1 MGSGKRNYRSLRM
14 SGRKW
19 KKDQPQTIIEEEKK
33 APSKEDVDKLI
44 ALFQKNKKGD
54 KIQ

>member
-19 KKDQPQTIIEEEKK
+19 KKDQPEAKIEEEEKK
-33 APSKEDVDKLI
+33 TPPKEEVDKLI
-44 ALFQKNKKGD
+44 ALFQKKKGD
-54 KIQ
+54 KIK